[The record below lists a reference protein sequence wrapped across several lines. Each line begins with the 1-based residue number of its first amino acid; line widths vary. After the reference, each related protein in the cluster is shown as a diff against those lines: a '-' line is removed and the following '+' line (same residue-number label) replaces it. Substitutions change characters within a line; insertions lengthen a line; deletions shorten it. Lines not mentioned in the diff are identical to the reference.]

1 MEKCSICRKNKVIE
15 NLNFGQ
21 QPVWHRFL
29 RTPQEEYTHP
39 IKMGQCHNCGTVQL
53 IDLISVSELK
63 PRFDWLTCTEPE
75 AHLDQLVETLSNLP
89 GITNDS
95 KICGISFK
103 DDSTL
108 ERFNKL
114 GFMHTWRVE
123 PKKELGLNGFQSSVE
138 SLQER
143 INLESAVLL
152 TSIHGKSDIVLVRHI
167 LEHVYDFQTF
177 LDACK
182 QLVSLGGYIV
192 FEIPDCGNAFSQFDY
207 TTVWEEHTLYFTSE
221 TFRNCFT
228 WGGLNLVYFE
238 TIEYT
243 TEDSHI
249 GIAQLHENPD
259 ESLDELVLNQE
270 IQRIQKFTQEFS
282 NTKKKIKDYLSDY
295 SNRYGKIALFGS
307 GHMGCTF
314 INLFELKD
322 TIDFVVDDNPHMQGM
337 FMPGSQLPILESK
350 AILEQ
355 NIQLCLLTLS
365 LTSEEKVMK
374 KNKKYFENGGRFAS
388 VFPGSSLALQV

>member
-63 PRFDWLTCTEPE
+63 PRFGWLTCTEPE
-75 AHLDQLVETLSNLP
+75 AHLDQLVETLSKLP

-123 PKKELGLNGFQSSVE
+123 PKNELGLNGFQSSVE

-182 QLVSLGGYIV
+182 QLVSPGGYVV
-192 FEIPDCGNAFSQFDY
+192 FEIPDCSLLFTSYDY
-207 TTVWEEHTLYFTSE
+207 TAIWEDHTLYFTPS
-221 TFRNCFT
+221 TFRAFLKSAGFILLIT
-228 WGGLNLVYFE
+228 
-238 TIEYT
+238 
-243 TEDSHI
+243 
-249 GIAQLHENPD
+249 
-259 ESLDELVLNQE
+259 
-270 IQRIQKFTQEFS
+270 
-282 NTKKKIKDYLSDY
+282 Y
-295 SNRYGKIALFGS
+295 S
-307 GHMGCTF
+307 
-314 INLFELKD
+314 
-322 TIDFVVDDNPHMQGM
+322 
-337 FMPGSQLPILESK
+337 
-350 AILEQ
+350 
-355 NIQLCLLTLS
+355 
-365 LTSEEKVMK
+365 VMY
-374 KNKKYFENGGRFAS
+374 NHT
-388 VFPGSSLALQV
+388 